1 MARLIAAAIMIG
13 LLFALTAGAQQGTT
27 KKPPLGTWYRNKDN
41 TVVRFEIKADVVRY
55 TSEGPLGRLELD
67 ADYGVSSD
75 SKFLFARIRAVKEG
89 TGIATGELL
98 SFGYSVKGE
107 SMTITDWKG
116 TGGAAFASFLQGDY
130 KKTSVSK

>member
-1 MARLIAAAIMIG
+1 MRRIKLAIIASGLVCGLIALADQPG
-13 LLFALTAGAQQGTT
+13 V
-27 KKPPLGTWYRNKDN
+27 KRPPLGTWYRNKDN
-41 TVVRFEIKADVVRY
+41 TVVRFEIKSDVVHY

-89 TGIATGELL
+89 SGIATGELL
-98 SFGYSVKGE
+98 SFGYSIKGE
-107 SMTITDWKG
+107 TMTITDWKG

-130 KKTSVSK
+130 KKTGASK